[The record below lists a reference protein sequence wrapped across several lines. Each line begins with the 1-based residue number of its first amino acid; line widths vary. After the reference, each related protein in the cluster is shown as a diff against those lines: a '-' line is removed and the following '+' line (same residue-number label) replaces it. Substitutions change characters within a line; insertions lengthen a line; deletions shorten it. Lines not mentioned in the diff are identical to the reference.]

1 MGILFYPRHFCL
13 LVCLAA
19 ILAATRG
26 WNPAIG
32 VVATYGIYGALHA
45 SALAVTLRARPPA
58 RRRMRFVVIAA
69 SLSML
74 SVALGLCASRFIG
87 GSVGMTQTAL
97 LLSLSSG
104 IGAATY
110 ASLIRRFFGARLT
123 LSAIVTV
130 VLGCIVAT
138 LAVLASGIYLK
149 GGGLWVAI
157 SWWFALSLG
166 LWVHDGRRER
176 G

>member
-1 MGILFYPRHFCL
+1 MGILFYARHFCL

-19 ILAATRG
+19 VLAATRG
-26 WNPAIG
+26 WSPAIG
-32 VVATYGIYGALHA
+32 VVATFGIYGALHA

-58 RRRMRFVVIAA
+58 GRWMRFVVIAA

-74 SVALGLCASRFIG
+74 SVALGLCASRLIG

-104 IGAATY
+104 IGAAAY
-110 ASLIRRFFGARLT
+110 ASLIRRLFGAHLT

-138 LAVLASGIYLK
+138 LAVLVSGIYLK

-166 LWVHDGRRER
+166 LWVHDGRSER
-176 G
+176 R